1 MVKFMFFNTC
11 LCIYFKKFI
20 KNKIQGIEKA
30 SSKNAP
36 TIGTIK
42 NAVSLFPYLLVS
54 VDIFARALGVAP
66 SVWPIRPLIMIA
78 ASFSPYLR
86 L

>member
-1 MVKFMFFNTC
+1 MVKFMLFNTC

-20 KNKIQGIEKA
+20 KNKIQGIENA

-42 NAVSLFPYLLVS
+42 NAASLFPYLFVS
-54 VDIFARALGVAP
+54 VDIFASALGVAP
-66 SVWPIRPLIMIA
+66 SV
-78 ASFSPYLR
+78 
-86 L
+86 